1 MIPEDGS
8 EEFCWAAYDGLERVR
23 AVDRQPASAD
33 PVNIRWGHSRV
44 EVLRAGEE
52 LSLCRHVETGRELEI
67 LNQYLYQRQG
77 ETLCRDST
85 DYELSVEPGDLLALV
100 ARTQKGILAKKDG
113 ITGWYRGRYTTERNK
128 IFYAGIS
135 PLVP

>member
-1 MIPEDGS
+1 MIDLHVHSTASDGTVS
-8 EEFCWAAYDGLERVR
+8 PSGLAAKGSGFSLMAITDHDNCDGVEEFLAACAGLDSESEGKVR
-23 AVDRQPASAD
+23 
-33 PVNIRWGHSRV
+33 
-44 EVLRAGEE
+44 LAG
-52 LSLCRHVETGRELEI
+52 I
-67 LNQYLYQRQG
+67 
-77 ETLCRDST
+77 
-85 DYELSVEPGDLLALV
+85 ELSVEPGDLLALV